1 MVALKS
7 GDIDSFVARPDP
19 SRAIVLVFGPDA
31 GLVSERVDAIIR
43 ASVDDTNDP
52 FALVRLDGD
61 TLASDPARLIDE
73 ATTVPLFGGRRAIR
87 VRAGSRNIVP
97 AVEGVLAARLS
108 DCRIVIEAGDLKR
121 GAALRNVCERAK
133 TAVAIP
139 CYADAARDIA
149 RLIDEELRAA
159 NLTISPEARE
169 ALVLLLGGDRRAS
182 RAELRKLTLYAHGE
196 ERIEIDDV
204 MAVVA
209 DASALGLEALV
220 DAAFAG
226 KIVDLEREFAKASVA
241 GTSAV
246 SIVGTALRH
255 VERLHALRLEVEG
268 RHVGFRRG
276 REPAGDSLP
285 PQAAGRS
292 GAEELDLRPAR
303 EGDGDA
309 GRSLARCAAAIGL
322 VGDDRAARA
331 DDNREKRRAARVGRG
346 QPRRPRRSATS
357 VSIKT
362 KLFGISVM
370 PFTSP
375 VKAHR

>member
-7 GDIDSFVARPDP
+7 GDIESFVARPDP

-31 GLVSERVDAIIR
+31 GLVSERVDAIIK

-159 NLTISPEARE
+159 HLTISPDARE

-182 RAELRKLTLYAHGE
+182 RAELRKLVLYAHGQ

-226 KIVDLEREFAKASVA
+226 KVVDLEREFAKASVA

-255 VERLHALRLEVEG
+255 VERLHALRLDVEG
-268 RHVGFRRG
+268 GTSASAVVESQPAIHFRRKPLVEAALKSWTSD
-276 REPAGDSLP
+276 RLVKAMTMLAEASLEARL
-285 PQAAGRS
+285 QS
-292 GAEELDLRPAR
+292 DLSETIA
-303 EGDGDA
+303 
-309 GRSLARCAAAIGL
+309 
-322 VGDDRAARA
+322 
-331 DDNREKRRAARVGRG
+331 RRALTTIA
-346 QPRRPRRSATS
+346 RSA
-357 VSIKT
+357 
-362 KLFGISVM
+362 GQ
-370 PFTSP
+370 
-375 VKAHR
+375 RG